1 MKSSKRSKRQKKD
14 QVYPKESVLNI
25 GDKPVQKVVIVKSGE
40 IPVEEDGFHV
50 EL

>member
-1 MKSSKRSKRQKKD
+1 MSSKRLKKPRRD
-14 QVYPKESVLNI
+14 QVYPKEKRSKYI

-40 IPVEEDGFHV
+40 VPIEEGGFHV